1 MQLFKYKKVTQLVAT
16 FILMSVGALGSAY
29 ASPVPIQ
36 LTYDFTTGGSVDTS
50 NAIGNTWSFDP
61 IGYTA
66 ADGYTITIT
75 SWTVHDAGMFE
86 KSAGIHVGTESGNTT
101 LGLGVCNRQ
110 EKGKKGK
117 KGAADTECKDE
128 KNQRAV
134 DNKGKKGKKG
144 QPDSVEQD
152 WLLITLPELMTIE
165 GFTVTPEQEKKRSVS
180 YYTGLI
186 SDTDIEGLTYAALA
200 AEGFDTVIN
209 ENFAKS
215 LEAQLVSVT
224 DVGFR
229 NALLI
234 GASTIDADAAFTL
247 TNFTASAVPVP
258 PAVWLFGSGLA
269 TLGWMRRKKSLIK
282 EDEQADS

>member
-1 MQLFKYKKVTQLVAT
+1 MQLFKHKTARQLVAT

-36 LTYDFTTGGSVDTS
+36 LTYDFTSGGSVDTS
-50 NAIGNTWSFDP
+50 NAMGNTWSFDP

-86 KSAGIHVGTESGNTT
+86 QSAGIHVGTESGNNT
-101 LGLGVCNRQ
+101 LGLGVCNTK
-110 EKGKKGK
+110 EKGGK
-117 KGAADTECKDE
+117 KKECAKE
-128 KNQRAV
+128 KKERGI

-144 QPDSVEQD
+144 QPGTVEHD
-152 WLLITLPELMTIE
+152 WLLITLPEQMLIE
-165 GFTVTPEQEKKRSVS
+165 DFTVTPEQEKKRSVS
-180 YYTGLI
+180 YYTGQI
-186 SDTDIEGLTYAALA
+186 SDADIEDLTYAALA

-215 LEAQLVSVT
+215 LDAQLVSVT

-269 TLGWMRRKKSLIK
+269 TLSWMRRKSYLK
-282 EDEQADS
+282 EGEHADS

>member
-1 MQLFKYKKVTQLVAT
+1 MQLFKHKKVRQLAAT
-16 FILMSVGALGSAY
+16 FILMGVGALGSAY

-36 LTYDFTTGGSVDTS
+36 LTYDFTSGGSVDTS

-66 ADGYTITIT
+66 ADGYTITIS

-86 KSAGIHVGTESGNTT
+86 QSAGIHVGTASGDNS
-101 LGLGVCNRQ
+101 LGLGVCNSQ
-110 EKGKKGK
+110 EKGK

-152 WLLITLPELMTIE
+152 WLLITLPERMLIE
-165 GFTVTPEQEKKRSVS
+165 DFTVTPEENKKRSVS
-180 YYTGLI
+180 YYTGQI
-186 SDTDIEGLTYAALA
+186 SDADIDGLTYAALA
-200 AEGFDTVIN
+200 AAGFDTVIN
-209 ENFAKS
+209 QNFAKS
-215 LEAQLVSVT
+215 TDAQLVSIT
-224 DVGFR
+224 GVGFS

-234 GASTIDADAAFTL
+234 GASTIDKDSGFTL
-247 TNFTASAVPVP
+247 TNFRASTVPVP

-269 TLGWMRRKKSLIK
+269 TLGWMRRKSLIK
-282 EDEQADS
+282 GDEQADS